1 MYWFSCLLWRSD
13 GGGTVHHRFFL
24 VQSLPS
30 WGWGY
35 QTSSC
40 WACPLAV
47 VSVQNGVWRHW
58 HSWAVAWSFVGR
70 LVSPTGLTDFCLHLY
85 VSPWQIGGSKPQHN
99 PGSFLLWWRSQ
110 SGTDKAMQSYD
121 HSSCTSLSV
130 AWRDALLNL
139 RKVLVVLL
147 EAGQDMEFGHVQPSP
162 HCPGHLSKCSWL
174 LRGSHCLLIN
184 TIAVAPHLWE
194 PTRCRPPPPLCQV
207 GSLEAF
213 ASTGWRVS
221 RKNRLN

>member
-35 QTSSC
+35 QTSPC

-47 VSVQNGVWRHW
+47 VSVQNRVWRHW

-99 PGSFLLWWRSQ
+99 PGSFLLWWRSP
-110 SGTDKAMQSYD
+110 SGTDKAMQSWPQLMRQLV
-121 HSSCTSLSV
+121 SCMAWCTAQSAKGSGGAAWGWSGHGIWPCAALFILSRPSQQMLLTSIRVSLSPNQYHSCCASSLGAHQV
-130 AWRDALLNL
+130 PPSTTAVPGRLTGGL
-139 RKVLVVLL
+139 RLYWMKSV
-147 EAGQDMEFGHVQPSP
+147 
-162 HCPGHLSKCSWL
+162 K
-174 LRGSHCLLIN
+174 
-184 TIAVAPHLWE
+184 
-194 PTRCRPPPPLCQV
+194 
-207 GSLEAF
+207 
-213 ASTGWRVS
+213 
-221 RKNRLN
+221 KK